1 MKQKTILFIVIGLLL
16 LLNLSF
22 IGSSF
27 FKEGTAGSISKTY
40 SNEAEKSYEIGAD
53 KILDAK
59 NFVAKNKFNEEVCFI
74 INMKLHSGKNRFFVY
89 DLKKD
94 SVQMAGL
101 VAHGNC
107 YQYWLEGRKY
117 NNEIGDGCTS
127 LGKYKVGNPYNGKFG
142 RAYKLHGLD
151 KTNNNAFARFVVL
164 HSYECV
170 PETETDEDI
179 CQSNGCPMVSP
190 GFLKNLQQIIDKSG
204 KPILLYIYG

>member
-117 NNEIGDGCTS
+117 NNEIGGGCTS